1 MSSLIFFIF
10 MIWFIMRIVKNKQKA
25 TGQNDPKQT
34 QGSNTPGSAATRTG
48 STYSTAAGRAKKS
61 AYESAMAFQ
70 KTATGSGAGSSSSV
84 WATALG
90 SDGSSSSSTSTTAY
104 LERKAKE
111 DARDHAQEKR
121 EEQARLHQETG
132 GRMVGVRYYEWDSI
146 PKGNRV
152 VKCNYC
158 GAENLFRSAINR
170 TAIPAISAGRFW
182 SDCFRNRRQPKAARL
197 FEPVII
203 QIINWRMDFNHW
215 II

>member
-70 KTATGSGAGSSSSV
+70 KTATGSGAGSSSPV
-84 WATALG
+84 WATAPLALTAVHRLL
-90 SDGSSSSSTSTTAY
+90 SSTTAY

-158 GAENLFRSAINR
+158 GAENLISERYKPNR
-170 TAIPAISAGRFW
+170 YTCYFCREI
-182 SDCFRNRRQPKAARL
+182 L
-197 FEPVII
+197 E
-203 QIINWRMDFNHW
+203 
-215 II
+215 

>member
-25 TGQNDPKQT
+25 AGQNDPKHT

-48 STYSTAAGRAKKS
+48 STYSTAAGSVKKS

-70 KTATGSGAGSSSSV
+70 KTATGSGAGSSSSRLGNSTV
-84 WATALG
+84 G

-158 GAENLFRSAINR
+158 GAENLISERYKPNR
-170 TAIPAISAGRFW
+170 YTCYFCREI
-182 SDCFRNRRQPKAARL
+182 L
-197 FEPVII
+197 E
-203 QIINWRMDFNHW
+203 
-215 II
+215 

>member
-1 MSSLIFFIF
+1 MTD
-10 MIWFIMRIVKNKQKA
+10 RKKQQKA
-25 TGQNDPKQT
+25 QGRRSETNTGQQYT
-34 QGSNTPGSAATRTG
+34 WLCCNTHGKHLFHS
-48 STYSTAAGRAKKS
+48 AGRAKKS

-70 KTATGSGAGSSSSV
+70 KTATGSGAGSSSSRLGNS
-84 WATALG
+84 TFG

-158 GAENLFRSAINR
+158 GAENLISERYKPNR
-170 TAIPAISAGRFW
+170 YTCYFCREI
-182 SDCFRNRRQPKAARL
+182 L
-197 FEPVII
+197 E
-203 QIINWRMDFNHW
+203 
-215 II
+215 